1 MKLILA
7 STSKF
12 KSEILDK
19 VGMKHSNMGGN
30 YNEVLLD
37 TNNVY
42 EYVKELALGKA
53 KNIDIKV
60 ENKFEALKEYSKK
73 HKVNWAFVRDYD
85 KNNCLYYCNT
95 EYTDDMENENWN
107 LIDKM
112 F

>member
-19 VGMKHSNMGGN
+19 VGMKHSNMDGN

-42 EYVKELALGKA
+42 EYVKELALGKS
-53 KNIDIKV
+53 KSID
-60 ENKFEALKEYSKK
+60 NQ
-73 HKVNWAFVRDYD
+73 VNDAIILGLDTVVYIEV
-85 KNNCLYYCNT
+85 Y
-95 EYTDDMENENWN
+95 
-107 LIDKM
+107 
-112 F
+112 

>member
-19 VGMKHSNMGGN
+19 VGMKHSNMDGN

-53 KNIDIKV
+53 KSIDIKV
-60 ENKFEALKEYSKK
+60 NDAIILGLDTVVYIDDKVLEKPKSLSEARY
-73 HKVNWAFVRDYD
+73 NI
-85 KNNCLYYCNT
+85 
-95 EYTDDMENENWN
+95 N
-107 LIDKM
+107 LCKIKQHQ
-112 F
+112 